1 MKINADE
8 NICDKTTKNKFKQLF
23 LQGSFLQSP
32 LSYSAKLR
40 WPVTKTRLAVF
51 SPPGLVA
58 PFLWQIQN
66 VLSNPVYGN
75 VMSRCIIEELETD
88 EKQHQR
94 LTGRQRGEVPALKMS
109 SQQGARAEMTAHL
122 GVPSRFHL
130 HPRGPVWGL
139 DPSKKIIQKMCPIS
153 MREPEKKK

>member
-1 MKINADE
+1 
-8 NICDKTTKNKFKQLF
+8 
-23 LQGSFLQSP
+23 
-32 LSYSAKLR
+32 
-40 WPVTKTRLAVF
+40 
-51 SPPGLVA
+51 
-58 PFLWQIQN
+58 
-66 VLSNPVYGN
+66 
-75 VMSRCIIEELETD
+75 MSRCIIEELETD

-109 SQQGARAEMTAHL
+109 SQQGARAEMTGAPRRQAAHL